1 MQLAGRHA
9 ARRGH
14 RVGRVTVVLG
24 VGLAVLA
31 GGGAGSLWAATRQ
44 LQNNITTIDVRGRLG
59 TDRPAPL
66 AVAQGHRGPVNIL
79 VLGSDSRLGAND
91 FVGGKQEQPRSDT
104 TLLLHL
110 AADRRSALAVSIP
123 RDSMVDLPDCVDDA
137 GVHHPGGLQ
146 MFNSAYE
153 TGGVGCTQRAVEQ
166 LTGIRIDHFVVVD
179 FAGFAD
185 VVDALGP
192 VEVCLPEAVD
202 DPKAGLSLPA
212 GRSRVSGKQALAYVR
227 ERHKL
232 GDGGDLGRI
241 RRQHAFLASV
251 LQQATSRGMLSHP
264 DRLYAFLSA
273 GTRSLTMDPDL
284 ARLGTMVG
292 LGRDL
297 GGIGLS
303 HIRFLTVPVGAYAPD
318 PNRLAWTPAADDL
331 WRAIRQDRPVLTDDD
346 RRPTPSGSPSA
357 SGSSPSGEPSGP
369 ASPSASA
376 SAEPTGK
383 KPVVVAGVSARSADA
398 GICDSTD

>member
-1 MQLAGRHA
+1 MVEGVKAAGRHA
-9 ARRGH
+9 RRQPRSIG
-14 RVGRVTVVLG
+14 RTTLVVGIS
-24 VGLAVLA
+24 LAVLA

-44 LQNNITTIDVRGRLG
+44 LQGNITTIDVRGRLG
-59 TDRPAPL
+59 TDRPAAAP
-66 AVAQGHRGPVNIL
+66 VVRGSKGPVNIL
-79 VLGSDSRLGAND
+79 VLGSDSRLGENG

-110 AADRRSALAVSIP
+110 AGDRRSALAVSIP

-185 VVDALGP
+185 VVDALGS

-212 GRSRVSGKQALAYVR
+212 GRSRVQGRQALAYVR

-241 RRQHAFLASV
+241 RRQHAFLSSV
-251 LQQATSRGMLSHP
+251 LQQATSKGMLSHP
-264 DRLYAFLSA
+264 NRLYGFLSA
-273 GTRSLTMDPDL
+273 ATRSLSTDPEL
-284 ARLGTMVG
+284 ADLGTMVG

-303 HIRFLTVPVGAYAPD
+303 HVRFLTVPVGAYAPD

-346 RRPTPSGSPSA
+346 PRPTPTPSGSGTGSATATATTTPGPSA
-357 SGSSPSGEPSGP
+357 SG
-369 ASPSASA
+369 
-376 SAEPTGK
+376 GK
-383 KPVVVAGVSARSADA
+383 KPVLVAGVSARAADA
-398 GICDSTD
+398 GICDDAG